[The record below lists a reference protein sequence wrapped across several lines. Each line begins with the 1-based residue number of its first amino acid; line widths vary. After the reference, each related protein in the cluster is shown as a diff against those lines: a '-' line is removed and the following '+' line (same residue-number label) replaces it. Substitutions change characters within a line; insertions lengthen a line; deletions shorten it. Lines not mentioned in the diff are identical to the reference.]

1 MAREISAAMREEAV
15 RLVVADGLGVRQVCE
30 LLGVGPTAVR
40 RWVEQWRHDN
50 EPVAGTAGPG
60 PGPGQERQR
69 IAELE
74 AKVARLQEERDL
86 LKKSIAFFVR
96 ESDRQKR

>member
-40 RWVEQWRHDN
+40 RWVEQWRQDN
-50 EPVAGTAGPG
+50 EPVAGTE
-60 PGPGQERQR
+60 GPGQERQR